1 MSELPHSK
9 ARLAIKFMIR
19 VAVLAEP
26 DCTGRPQAGA
36 VKNGR
41 GNRLTAVKTGR
52 AAPLAPGDLQQAK
65 GRTLA
70 LAIPAL
76 TLPIA
81 NGQ

>member
-1 MSELPHSK
+1 
-9 ARLAIKFMIR
+9 MIR

-26 DCTGRPQAGA
+26 DSTGRPQAGA
-36 VKNGR
+36 AKNGR

-52 AAPLAPGDLQQAK
+52 AAPLAPGDLQQATGK

-81 NGQ
+81 SSQ

>member
-1 MSELPHSK
+1 
-9 ARLAIKFMIR
+9 MIR

-26 DCTGRPQAGA
+26 DSTGRPLTEA

-81 NGQ
+81 SGR

>member
-1 MSELPHSK
+1 
-9 ARLAIKFMIR
+9 MIR

-26 DCTGRPQAGA
+26 DSTGRPPTGA
-36 VKNGR
+36 AKNGR
-41 GNRLTAVKTGR
+41 GNRLTSVKTGR

-70 LAIPAL
+70 LALAIPAL

-81 NGQ
+81 SSQ

>member
-1 MSELPHSK
+1 
-9 ARLAIKFMIR
+9 MIR

-26 DCTGRPQAGA
+26 DSTGRPPTGA
-36 VKNGR
+36 AKNGR

-52 AAPLAPGDLQQAK
+52 AAPLAPGDLQQATGNRQQATGK

-81 NGQ
+81 SSQ